1 MSATVLI
8 VEDEENIRRVLAM
21 GLKKAG
27 FETLTAPGG
36 YAALKLLDEH
46 RCDVVLTDVMMPDMN
61 GLELL
66 RRIREKYP
74 DVIVIMVTAFGTI
87 PAAVEAMRLGA
98 IDFLTK
104 PLDMEVLCKLIRNAL
119 RDRERL
125 MAPVAQR
132 RRAPTAARKTTF
144 IGNSPAIQQ
153 VLQIVERVADTRTTV
168 LITGESGTGK
178 ELIARMLHEKSSRA
192 NGPFVAVSC
201 AAIPETLL
209 EVELFGAVKGA
220 YTGAETDR
228 IGKFEAANGGTLFLD
243 EIGDIP
249 PLIQVKLLR
258 VLQER
263 EIERLGSNKP
273 IPVDVRLVAA
283 TNRDLEQA
291 VQSGSFRADLFYRLQ
306 VVHIH
311 LPPLRERRED
321 IPLLVEHFIQKYA
334 KENNRALQAVSP
346 DALAILQAYSWPGN
360 VRELENAIE
369 SAVVLAPPDATV
381 LLPDHL
387 PPQLRRL
394 SAGK

>member
-8 VEDEENIRRVLAM
+8 VDDEENIRRVLSIALQKE
-21 GLKKAG
+21 GYH
-27 FETLTAPGG
+27 TITASGG
-36 YAALKLLDEH
+36 HQALKLLDEA
-46 RCDVVLTDVMMPDMN
+46 RCDVMVSDVVMPDMN

-66 RRIREKYP
+66 RRTREKFP
-74 DVIVIMVTAFGTI
+74 ELLVVMMTAYGTI

-104 PLDMEVLCKLIRNAL
+104 PLEMEVLRKVIRNAL
-119 RDRERL
+119 RDRERRL
-125 MAPVAQR
+125 PSPSGR
-132 RRAPTAARKTTF
+132 KRSSARKATTF

-153 VLQIVERVADTRTTV
+153 VLAIVERVADTRTTV

-178 ELIARMLHEKSSRA
+178 ELIARMLHEKSGRA
-192 NGPFVAVSC
+192 SGPFVAVSC

-220 YTGAETDR
+220 YTGADTDR
-228 IGKFEAANGGTLFLD
+228 VGKFEAASGGTLFLD

-311 LPPLRERRED
+311 LPPLRERPED
-321 IPLLVEHFIQKYA
+321 IPLLVEHFIRKYA
-334 KENNRALQAVSP
+334 EENNRALQAVSAE
-346 DALAILQAYSWPGN
+346 ALAILQAYSWPGN
-360 VRELENAIE
+360 VRELENTIE
-369 SAVVLAPPDATV
+369 SAVVLAPPDATT
-381 LLPDHL
+381 LLPEHL
-387 PPQLRRL
+387 PPHLRR
-394 SAGK
+394 

>member
-46 RCDVVLTDVMMPDMN
+46 LCDVVLTDVMMPDMN

-132 RRAPTAARKTTF
+132 RRAPAARKTTF
-144 IGNSPAIQQ
+144 IGNSPAIQE

-178 ELIARMLHEKSSRA
+178 ELIARMLHEKSSRVS
-192 NGPFVAVSC
+192 GPFVAVSC

-387 PPQLRRL
+387 PAQLRRL

>member
-8 VEDEENIRRVLAM
+8 VDDEENIRRVLSMALQKE
-21 GLKKAG
+21 GYH
-27 FETLTAPGG
+27 TITASGG
-36 YAALKLLDEH
+36 HQALKLLDEA
-46 RCDVVLTDVMMPDMN
+46 RCDVMLSDMVMPDMN

-66 RRIREKYP
+66 RRAREKQP
-74 DVIVIMVTAFGTI
+74 ELLVVMMTAYGTI

-98 IDFLTK
+98 VDFLTK
-104 PLDMEVLCKLIRNAL
+104 PLEMDVLRKVIRNAL
-119 RDRERL
+119 RDRERGL
-125 MAPVAQR
+125 KTPSVR
-132 RRAPTAARKTTF
+132 KRDAARKTTPF
-144 IGNSPAIQQ
+144 ISNSPAIQQ
-153 VLQIVERVADTRTTV
+153 VLTIVERVADTRTTV

-192 NGPFVAVSC
+192 GGPFVAVSC

-220 YTGAETDR
+220 YTGADTDR

-291 VQSGSFRADLFYRLQ
+291 VQAGSFRADLFYRLQ

-311 LPPLRERRED
+311 LPPLRERPED
-321 IPLLVEHFIQKYA
+321 IPLLVEYFIRKYA
-334 KENNRALQAVSP
+334 EENRRAMRAVCP
-346 DALAILQAYSWPGN
+346 DTLKLLQAYPWPGN
-360 VRELENAIE
+360 VRELENTIE

-381 LLPDHL
+381 LLPEHL
-387 PPQLRRL
+387 PPHLRR
-394 SAGK
+394 

>member
-8 VEDEENIRRVLAM
+8 VDDEENIRRVLSMALQKE
-21 GLKKAG
+21 GYH
-27 FETLTAPGG
+27 TITASGG
-36 YAALKLLDEH
+36 HQALKLLDEAQ
-46 RCDVVLTDVMMPDMN
+46 CDVMLSDMVMPDMN

-66 RRIREKYP
+66 RRAREKQP
-74 DVIVIMVTAFGTI
+74 ELLVVMMTAYGTI

-98 IDFLTK
+98 VDFLTK
-104 PLDMEVLCKLIRNAL
+104 PLEMDVLRKVIRNAL
-119 RDRERL
+119 RDRERGL
-125 MAPVAQR
+125 KTPSVR
-132 RRAPTAARKTTF
+132 KRDAARKTTPF

-153 VLQIVERVADTRTTV
+153 VLTIVERVADTRTTV

-192 NGPFVAVSC
+192 GGPFVAVSC

-220 YTGAETDR
+220 YTGADTDR

-291 VQSGSFRADLFYRLQ
+291 VQAGSFRADLFYRLQ

-311 LPPLRERRED
+311 LPPLRERPED
-321 IPLLVEHFIQKYA
+321 IPLLVEYFIRKYA
-334 KENNRALQAVSP
+334 EENRRAMRAVCP
-346 DALAILQAYSWPGN
+346 DTLKLLQAYPWPGN
-360 VRELENAIE
+360 VRELENTIE

-381 LLPDHL
+381 LLPEHL
-387 PPQLRRL
+387 PPHLRR
-394 SAGK
+394 

>member
-8 VEDEENIRRVLAM
+8 VDDEENIRRVLSMALQKE
-21 GLKKAG
+21 GYHTIA
-27 FETLTAPGG
+27 ASGG
-36 YAALKLLDEH
+36 HQALKLLDEA
-46 RCDVVLTDVMMPDMN
+46 RCDVMLSDMVMPDMN

-66 RRIREKYP
+66 RRAREKQP
-74 DVIVIMVTAFGTI
+74 ELLVVMMTAYGTI

-98 IDFLTK
+98 VDFLTK
-104 PLDMEVLCKLIRNAL
+104 PLEMDVLRKVIRNAL
-119 RDRERL
+119 RDRERGL
-125 MAPVAQR
+125 KTPSVR
-132 RRAPTAARKTTF
+132 KRDAARKTTPF

-153 VLQIVERVADTRTTV
+153 VLTIVERVADTRTTV

-192 NGPFVAVSC
+192 GGPFVAVSC

-220 YTGAETDR
+220 YTGADTDR

-291 VQSGSFRADLFYRLQ
+291 VQAGSFRADLFYRLQ

-311 LPPLRERRED
+311 LPPLRERPED
-321 IPLLVEHFIQKYA
+321 IPLLVEYFIRKYA
-334 KENNRALQAVSP
+334 EENRRAMRAVCP
-346 DALAILQAYSWPGN
+346 DTLKLLQAYPWPGN
-360 VRELENAIE
+360 VRELENTIE
-369 SAVVLAPPDATV
+369 SAVVLAPPDATI
-381 LLPDHL
+381 LLPEHL
-387 PPQLRRL
+387 PPHLRR
-394 SAGK
+394 

>member
-8 VEDEENIRRVLAM
+8 VDDEENIRRVLSMALQKE
-21 GLKKAG
+21 GYH
-27 FETLTAPGG
+27 TITASGG
-36 YAALKLLDEH
+36 HQALKLLDEA
-46 RCDVVLTDVMMPDMN
+46 RCDVMLSDMVMPDMN

-66 RRIREKYP
+66 RRAREKQP
-74 DVIVIMVTAFGTI
+74 ELLVVMMTAYGTI

-98 IDFLTK
+98 VDFLTK
-104 PLDMEVLCKLIRNAL
+104 PLEMDVLRKVIRNAL
-119 RDRERL
+119 RDRERGL
-125 MAPVAQR
+125 KTPSVRKRDAV
-132 RRAPTAARKTTF
+132 RKTTPF

-153 VLQIVERVADTRTTV
+153 VLTIVERVADTRTTV

-192 NGPFVAVSC
+192 GGPFVAVSC

-220 YTGAETDR
+220 YTGADTDR

-291 VQSGSFRADLFYRLQ
+291 VQAGSFRADLFYRLQ

-311 LPPLRERRED
+311 LPPLRERPED
-321 IPLLVEHFIQKYA
+321 IPLLVEYFIRKYA
-334 KENNRALQAVSP
+334 EENRRAMRAVCP
-346 DALAILQAYSWPGN
+346 DTLKLLQAYPWPGN
-360 VRELENAIE
+360 VRELENTIE

-381 LLPDHL
+381 LLPEHL
-387 PPQLRRL
+387 PPHLRR
-394 SAGK
+394 

>member
-8 VEDEENIRRVLAM
+8 VDDEENIRRVLSMALQKE
-21 GLKKAG
+21 GYHTIA
-27 FETLTAPGG
+27 ASGG
-36 YAALKLLDEH
+36 HQALKLLDEA
-46 RCDVVLTDVMMPDMN
+46 RCDVMLSDMVMPDMN

-66 RRIREKYP
+66 RRARERQP
-74 DVIVIMVTAFGTI
+74 ELLVVMMTAYGTI

-98 IDFLTK
+98 VDFLTK
-104 PLDMEVLCKLIRNAL
+104 PLEMDVLRKVIRNAL
-119 RDRERL
+119 RDRERGL
-125 MAPVAQR
+125 KTPSVR
-132 RRAPTAARKTTF
+132 KRDAARKTTPF

-153 VLQIVERVADTRTTV
+153 VLTIVERVADTRTTV

-192 NGPFVAVSC
+192 GGPFVAVSC

-220 YTGAETDR
+220 YTGADTDR

-291 VQSGSFRADLFYRLQ
+291 VQAGSFRADLFYRLQ

-311 LPPLRERRED
+311 LPPLRERPED
-321 IPLLVEHFIQKYA
+321 IPLLVEYFIRKYA
-334 KENNRALQAVSP
+334 EENRRAMRAVCP
-346 DALAILQAYSWPGN
+346 DTLKLLQAYPWPGN
-360 VRELENAIE
+360 VRELENTIE

-381 LLPDHL
+381 LLPEHL
-387 PPQLRRL
+387 PPHLRR
-394 SAGK
+394 

>member
-8 VEDEENIRRVLAM
+8 VDDEENIRRVLSMALQKE
-21 GLKKAG
+21 GYH
-27 FETLTAPGG
+27 TITASGG
-36 YAALKLLDEH
+36 HQALKLLDEA
-46 RCDVVLTDVMMPDMN
+46 RCDVMLSDMVMPDMN

-66 RRIREKYP
+66 RRVREKHP
-74 DVIVIMVTAFGTI
+74 ELLVVMMTAYGTI

-98 IDFLTK
+98 VDFLTK
-104 PLDMEVLCKLIRNAL
+104 PLEMEVLRKVIRNAL
-119 RDRERL
+119 RDRERGL
-125 MAPVAQR
+125 KVPSER
-132 RRAPTAARKTTF
+132 KRSPTRKATTF

-153 VLQIVERVADTRTTV
+153 VLAIVERVADTRTTV

-192 NGPFVAVSC
+192 GGPFVAVSC

-220 YTGAETDR
+220 YTGADTDR

-311 LPPLRERRED
+311 LPPLRERPED
-321 IPLLVEHFIQKYA
+321 IPLLVDYFIRKYA
-334 KENNRALQAVSP
+334 EENQRAMREVCP
-346 DALAILQAYSWPGN
+346 EALERLRAYSWPGN
-360 VRELENAIE
+360 VRELENTIE

-381 LLPDHL
+381 LLPEHL
-387 PPQLRRL
+387 PPHLRR
-394 SAGK
+394 

>member
-8 VEDEENIRRVLAM
+8 VDDEENIRRVLSMALQKE
-21 GLKKAG
+21 GYHTIA
-27 FETLTAPGG
+27 ASGG
-36 YAALKLLDEH
+36 HQALKLLDEA
-46 RCDVVLTDVMMPDMN
+46 RCDVMLSDMVMPDMN

-66 RRIREKYP
+66 RRAREKQP
-74 DVIVIMVTAFGTI
+74 ELLVVMMTAYGTI

-98 IDFLTK
+98 VDFLTK
-104 PLDMEVLCKLIRNAL
+104 PLEMDVLRKVIRNAL
-119 RDRERL
+119 RDRERGL
-125 MAPVAQR
+125 KTPSVR
-132 RRAPTAARKTTF
+132 KRDAARKTTPF

-153 VLQIVERVADTRTTV
+153 VLTIVERVADTRTTV

-192 NGPFVAVSC
+192 GGPFVAVSC

-220 YTGAETDR
+220 YTGADTDR

-291 VQSGSFRADLFYRLQ
+291 VQAGSFRADLFYRLQ

-311 LPPLRERRED
+311 LPPLRERPED
-321 IPLLVEHFIQKYA
+321 IPLLVEYFIRKYA
-334 KENNRALQAVSP
+334 EENRRAMRAVCP
-346 DALAILQAYSWPGN
+346 DTLKLLQAYPWPGN
-360 VRELENAIE
+360 VRELENTIE

-381 LLPDHL
+381 LLPEHL
-387 PPQLRRL
+387 PPHLRR
-394 SAGK
+394 

>member
-8 VEDEENIRRVLAM
+8 VDDEENIRRVLSMALQKE
-21 GLKKAG
+21 GYH
-27 FETLTAPGG
+27 TITASGG
-36 YAALKLLDEH
+36 HQALKLLDEA
-46 RCDVVLTDVMMPDMN
+46 RCDVMLSDMVMPDMN

-66 RRIREKYP
+66 RRAREKQP
-74 DVIVIMVTAFGTI
+74 ELLVVMMTAYGTI

-98 IDFLTK
+98 VDFLTK
-104 PLDMEVLCKLIRNAL
+104 PLEMDVLRKVIRNAL
-119 RDRERL
+119 RDRERGL
-125 MAPVAQR
+125 KTPSVR
-132 RRAPTAARKTTF
+132 KRDAARKTTPF

-153 VLQIVERVADTRTTV
+153 VLTIVERVADTRTTV

-192 NGPFVAVSC
+192 GGPFVAVSC

-220 YTGAETDR
+220 YTGADTDR

-291 VQSGSFRADLFYRLQ
+291 VQAGSFRADLFYRLQ

-311 LPPLRERRED
+311 LPPLRERPED
-321 IPLLVEHFIQKYA
+321 IPLLVEYFIRKYA
-334 KENNRALQAVSP
+334 EENRRAMRAVCP
-346 DALAILQAYSWPGN
+346 DTLKLLQAYPWPGN
-360 VRELENAIE
+360 VRELENTIE
-369 SAVVLAPPDATV
+369 SAVVLAPPDATI
-381 LLPDHL
+381 LLPEHL
-387 PPQLRRL
+387 PPHLRR
-394 SAGK
+394 

>member
-1 MSATVLI
+1 MCATVLI
-8 VEDEENIRRVLAM
+8 VDDEENIRRVLSM
-21 GLKKAG
+21 GLKKNG
-27 FETLTAPGG
+27 YHTLTASGG
-36 YAALKLLDEH
+36 YQALKLLDEAH
-46 RCDVVLTDVMMPDMN
+46 CDVMVSDVVLPDMN

-66 RRIREKYP
+66 RHAREKNP
-74 DVIVIMVTAFGTI
+74 DLIVVMMTAFGTI

-98 IDFLTK
+98 VDFLTK
-104 PLDMEVLCKLIRNAL
+104 PLDMEVLRKVIRNAL
-119 RDRERL
+119 RDRERAL
-125 MAPVAQR
+125 TTPGVR
-132 RRAPTAARKTTF
+132 RHTGARKAVEF
-144 IGNSPAIQQ
+144 IGASSAIRE
-153 VLQIVERVADTRTTV
+153 VLQVVERVADTRTTV

-178 ELIARMLHEKSSRA
+178 ELIARMLHEKSRRA
-192 NGPFVAVSC
+192 NAPFVAVSC

-220 YTGAETDR
+220 YTGAESDR
-228 IGKFEAANGGTLFLD
+228 VGKFEAANGGTLFLD

-291 VQSGSFRADLFYRLQ
+291 VQEGAFRADLFYRLQ

-311 LPPLRERRED
+311 LPPLRERIED
-321 IPLLVEHFIQKYA
+321 IPPLVEHFIQKYA
-334 KENNRALQAVSP
+334 PENNRAMQGGSDEALQ
-346 DALAILQAYSWPGN
+346 LLQAYPWPGN

-369 SAVVLAPPDATV
+369 SAVVLAPPDATT
-381 LLPDHL
+381 LLPEHL
-387 PPQLRRL
+387 PPQIRRI
-394 SAGK
+394 SASK

>member
-1 MSATVLI
+1 MCATVLI
-8 VEDEENIRRVLAM
+8 VDDEENIRRVLSM
-21 GLKKAG
+21 GLKKNG
-27 FETLTAPGG
+27 YHTLTASGG
-36 YAALKLLDEH
+36 YQALKLLDEAH
-46 RCDVVLTDVMMPDMN
+46 CDVMVSDVVLPDMN

-66 RRIREKYP
+66 RHAREKNP
-74 DVIVIMVTAFGTI
+74 DLIVVMMTAFGTI

-98 IDFLTK
+98 VDFLTK
-104 PLDMEVLCKLIRNAL
+104 PLDMEVLRKVIRNAL
-119 RDRERL
+119 RDRERAL
-125 MAPVAQR
+125 TTPGVR
-132 RRAPTAARKTTF
+132 RHTGARKAVEF
-144 IGNSPAIQQ
+144 IGASSAIRE
-153 VLQIVERVADTRTTV
+153 VLQVVERVADTRTTV

-178 ELIARMLHEKSSRA
+178 ELIARMLHEKSRRA
-192 NGPFVAVSC
+192 NAPFVAVSC

-220 YTGAETDR
+220 YTGAESDR
-228 IGKFEAANGGTLFLD
+228 VGKFEAANGGILFLD

-291 VQSGSFRADLFYRLQ
+291 VQEGAFRADLFYRLQ

-311 LPPLRERRED
+311 LPPLRERIED
-321 IPLLVEHFIQKYA
+321 IPPLVEHFIQKYA
-334 KENNRALQAVSP
+334 PENNRAMQGGSDEALQ
-346 DALAILQAYSWPGN
+346 LLQAYPWPGN

-369 SAVVLAPPDATV
+369 SAVVLAPPDATT
-381 LLPDHL
+381 LLPEHL
-387 PPQLRRL
+387 PPQIRRI
-394 SAGK
+394 SASK

>member
-8 VEDEENIRRVLAM
+8 VDDEENIRRVLSMALQKE
-21 GLKKAG
+21 GYH
-27 FETLTAPGG
+27 TITASGG
-36 YAALKLLDEH
+36 HQALKLLDEA
-46 RCDVVLTDVMMPDMN
+46 RCDVMLSDMVMPDMN

-66 RRIREKYP
+66 RRVREKHP
-74 DVIVIMVTAFGTI
+74 ELLVVMMTAYGTI

-98 IDFLTK
+98 VDFLTK
-104 PLDMEVLCKLIRNAL
+104 PLEMEVLRKVIRNAL
-119 RDRERL
+119 RDRERT
-125 MAPVAQR
+125 PSGR
-132 RRAPTAARKTTF
+132 KRSPARKATTF

-153 VLQIVERVADTRTTV
+153 VLAIVERVADTRTTV

-192 NGPFVAVSC
+192 GGPFVAVSC

-220 YTGAETDR
+220 YTGADTDR

-311 LPPLRERRED
+311 LPPLRERPED
-321 IPLLVEHFIQKYA
+321 IPLLVDYFIRKYA
-334 KENNRALQAVSP
+334 EENQRAMREVCP
-346 DALAILQAYSWPGN
+346 EALERLQAYPWPGN
-360 VRELENAIE
+360 VRELENTIE

-381 LLPDHL
+381 LLPEHL
-387 PPQLRRL
+387 PPHLRR
-394 SAGK
+394 

>member
-8 VEDEENIRRVLAM
+8 VDDEENIRRVLSMALQKE
-21 GLKKAG
+21 GYH
-27 FETLTAPGG
+27 TLTASGG
-36 YAALKLLDEH
+36 HQALKLLDEA
-46 RCDVVLTDVMMPDMN
+46 RCDVMLSDVVMPDMN

-66 RRIREKYP
+66 RRVREKHP
-74 DVIVIMVTAFGTI
+74 ELLVVMMTAYGTI

-98 IDFLTK
+98 VDFLTK
-104 PLDMEVLCKLIRNAL
+104 PLEMEVLRKVIRNAL
-119 RDRERL
+119 RDRERGL
-125 MAPVAQR
+125 KAPSER
-132 RRAPTAARKTTF
+132 KRSPARKATTF

-153 VLQIVERVADTRTTV
+153 VLAIVERVADTRTTV

-192 NGPFVAVSC
+192 GGPFVAVSC

-220 YTGAETDR
+220 YTGADTDR

-291 VQSGSFRADLFYRLQ
+291 VQEGSFRADLFYRLQ

-311 LPPLRERRED
+311 LPPLRERLED
-321 IPLLVEHFIQKYA
+321 IPLLVDYFVRKYA
-334 KENNRALQAVSP
+334 AENQRAMRKVCP
-346 DALAILQAYSWPGN
+346 EALERLQAYPWPGN
-360 VRELENAIE
+360 VRELENTIE

-381 LLPDHL
+381 LLPEHL
-387 PPQLRRL
+387 PPHLRR
-394 SAGK
+394 

>member
-8 VEDEENIRRVLAM
+8 VDDEENIRRVLSMALQKE
-21 GLKKAG
+21 GYHTIA
-27 FETLTAPGG
+27 ASGG
-36 YAALKLLDEH
+36 HQALKLLDEA
-46 RCDVVLTDVMMPDMN
+46 RCDVMLSDMVMPDMN

-66 RRIREKYP
+66 RRAREKQP
-74 DVIVIMVTAFGTI
+74 ELLVVMMTAYGTI

-98 IDFLTK
+98 VDFLTK
-104 PLDMEVLCKLIRNAL
+104 PLEMDVLRKVIRNAL
-119 RDRERL
+119 RDRERGL
-125 MAPVAQR
+125 KTPSVR
-132 RRAPTAARKTTF
+132 KRDAARKTTPF

-153 VLQIVERVADTRTTV
+153 VLTIVERVADTRTTV

-192 NGPFVAVSC
+192 GGPFVAVSC

-220 YTGAETDR
+220 YTGADTDR

-291 VQSGSFRADLFYRLQ
+291 VQAGSFRADLFYRLQ

-311 LPPLRERRED
+311 LPPLRERPED
-321 IPLLVEHFIQKYA
+321 IPLLVEYFIRKYA
-334 KENNRALQAVSP
+334 EENRRAMRAVCP
-346 DALAILQAYSWPGN
+346 ETLKLLQAYPWPGN
-360 VRELENAIE
+360 VRELENTIE

-381 LLPDHL
+381 LLPEHL
-387 PPQLRRL
+387 PPHLRR
-394 SAGK
+394 

>member
-1 MSATVLI
+1 MSTTVLI
-8 VEDEENIRRVLAM
+8 VDDEENIRRVLAS
-21 GLKKAG
+21 GLAKDG
-27 FETLTAPGG
+27 FHTLTASGG
-36 YAALKLLDEH
+36 HQALKLLEEV
-46 RCDVVLTDVMMPDMN
+46 RCDVLLSDVVMPDMN

-66 RRIREKYP
+66 RRAREQHP
-74 DVIVIMVTAFGTI
+74 DLIVVMMTAYGTI

-98 IDFLTK
+98 VDFLTK
-104 PLDMEVLCKLIRNAL
+104 PLEMDALRKVIRNAL
-119 RDRERL
+119 RDRERGQL
-125 MAPVAQR
+125 APSAR
-132 RRAPTAARKTTF
+132 RRTSARKSVEF
-144 IGNSPAIQQ
+144 IGTSPAIQE

-209 EVELFGAVKGA
+209 EVELFGAMKGA
-220 YTGAETDR
+220 YTGAESDR

-291 VQSGSFRADLFYRLQ
+291 VQAGTFRADLFYRLQ

-311 LPPLRERRED
+311 LPPLRERPED
-321 IPLLVEHFIQKYA
+321 IAPLAEHFVRKYA
-334 KENNRALQAVSP
+334 VENQRAMQSVSP
-346 DALAILQAYSWPGN
+346 QALELLRAYPWPGN

-369 SAVVLAPPDATV
+369 SAVVLAPPNATE
-381 LLPDHL
+381 LLPEHL
-387 PPQLRRL
+387 PPQIRRGVA
-394 SAGK
+394 SK

>member
-8 VEDEENIRRVLAM
+8 VDDEENIRRVLSMALQKE
-21 GLKKAG
+21 GYH
-27 FETLTAPGG
+27 TITASGG
-36 YAALKLLDEH
+36 HQALKLLDEA
-46 RCDVVLTDVMMPDMN
+46 RCDVMLSDMVMPDMN

-66 RRIREKYP
+66 RRAREKQP
-74 DVIVIMVTAFGTI
+74 ELLVVMMTAYGTI

-98 IDFLTK
+98 VDFLTK
-104 PLDMEVLCKLIRNAL
+104 PLEMDVLRKVIRNAL
-119 RDRERL
+119 RDRERGL
-125 MAPVAQR
+125 KTPSVR
-132 RRAPTAARKTTF
+132 KRDAARKTTPF

-153 VLQIVERVADTRTTV
+153 VLTIVERVADTRTTV

-192 NGPFVAVSC
+192 GGPFVAVSC

-220 YTGAETDR
+220 YTGADTDR

-291 VQSGSFRADLFYRLQ
+291 VQAGSFRADLFYRLQ

-311 LPPLRERRED
+311 LPPLRERPED
-321 IPLLVEHFIQKYA
+321 IPLLVEYFIRKYA
-334 KENNRALQAVSP
+334 EENRRAMRAVCP
-346 DALAILQAYSWPGN
+346 DTLKLLQAYPWPGN
-360 VRELENAIE
+360 VRELENTIE

-381 LLPDHL
+381 LLPEHL
-387 PPQLRRL
+387 PPHLRR
-394 SAGK
+394 

>member
-1 MSATVLI
+1 MNATVLI
-8 VEDEENIRRVLAM
+8 VDDEENIRRVLSM
-21 GLKKAG
+21 GFKKDG
-27 FETLTAPGG
+27 YHTLTASGG
-36 YAALKLLDEH
+36 YQALKLLDETH
-46 RCDVVLTDVMMPDMN
+46 CDVLVSDVVMPDMN

-66 RRIREKYP
+66 RRAREKYP
-74 DVIVIMVTAFGTI
+74 DLIVVMMTAYGTI

-98 IDFLTK
+98 VDFLTK
-104 PLDMEVLCKLIRNAL
+104 PLDMEVLRKVIRNAL
-119 RDRERL
+119 RDRERSL
-125 MAPVAQR
+125 TAPGAR
-132 RRAPTAARKTTF
+132 RRAAPRKATTF
-144 IGNSPAIQQ
+144 IGNSPAIREI
-153 VLQIVERVADTRTTV
+153 LQIVERVADTRTTV

-228 IGKFEAANGGTLFLD
+228 VGKFEAADGGTLFLD

-249 PLIQVKLLR
+249 PMIQVKLLR

-283 TNRDLEQA
+283 TNRDLEEA
-291 VQSGSFRADLFYRLQ
+291 VQAGTFRADLFYRLQ

-311 LPPLRERRED
+311 LPPLRERPED
-321 IPLLVEHFIQKYA
+321 IPLLVEHFIQRYA
-334 KENNRALQAVSP
+334 QENNRAMQTASPAALQ
-346 DALAILQAYSWPGN
+346 LLQAYPWPGN

-369 SAVVLAPPDATV
+369 SAIVLAPPEATA
-381 LLPDHL
+381 LLPEHL
-387 PPQLRRL
+387 PSQLRRA
-394 SAGK
+394 SSSK